1 MVNLK
6 SKVDDLIKNNINSI
20 QELINKFTPI
30 LLIIKRERDI
40 PYLAYI
46 LSLTVKHLNENYNDL
61 SQDWKAWASIV
72 IINKYIN
79 DLIISEEDIGETIDK
94 FIEFWKSEYKTYC
107 KDIISNSDFNRDSNF
122 VHRFL

>member
-1 MVNLK
+1 MVELK

-94 FIEFWKSEYKTYC
+94 FIEFWKSEYEIYC